1 GAIIPEQTSA
11 PLAVEAQKQR
21 VEIDL
26 PASMKH
32 GATTRI
38 TAHVT
43 HLGAGAA
50 WLPLD
55 SLPAVVV
62 GTVRLG
68 ARWVDASGHET
79 IVDNGELQHVLLPGR
94 TVKAV
99 LPLTAP
105 VRPGRYTVEV
115 GLRQE
120 GFAWF
125 PKP

>member
-1 GAIIPEQTSA
+1 
-11 PLAVEAQKQR
+11 
-21 VEIDL
+21 
-26 PASMKH
+26 ASMKR

-43 HLGAGAA
+43 HLGGGAA

-79 IVDNGELQHVLLPGR
+79 IVDNGELQHVVLPGR

-105 VRPGRYTVEV
+105 VLAGRERFDGDKTQALAATRHDERVCF
-115 GLRQE
+115 RQRVDE
-120 GFAWF
+120 LVARDCAMPSGE
-125 PKP
+125 